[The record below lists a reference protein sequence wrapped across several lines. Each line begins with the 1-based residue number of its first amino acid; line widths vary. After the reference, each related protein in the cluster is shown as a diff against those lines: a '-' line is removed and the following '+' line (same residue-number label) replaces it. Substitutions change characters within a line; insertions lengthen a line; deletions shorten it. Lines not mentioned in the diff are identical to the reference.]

1 MEQTTSTQQN
11 LTTSIQKAIGKMMV
25 LKNHGIVIENI
36 NTFWNGEMD
45 VMSISKSE
53 MIHEFEVKISRADFK
68 ADLKKRKWFWHH
80 HPAADTCPNYFSYC
94 CPNNLIKLDEV
105 PVYCGLYY
113 YSDNKITEVKKPKR
127 IHKEKV
133 ADINRIKDKV
143 LRLMSERLFLGCARL
158 TYQNNAIKER
168 NKTRNLTQ
176 Y

>member
-1 MEQTTSTQQN
+1 M
-11 LTTSIQKAIGKMMV
+11 
-25 LKNHGIVIENI
+25 
-36 NTFWNGEMD
+36 
-45 VMSISKSE
+45 
-53 MIHEFEVKISRADFK
+53 
-68 ADLKKRKWFWHH
+68 
-80 HPAADTCPNYFSYC
+80 
-94 CPNNLIKLDEV
+94 

-113 YSDNKITEVKKPKR
+113 YSENEIIEVKKPKR

-168 NKTRNLTQ
+168 NKNRNLTQ